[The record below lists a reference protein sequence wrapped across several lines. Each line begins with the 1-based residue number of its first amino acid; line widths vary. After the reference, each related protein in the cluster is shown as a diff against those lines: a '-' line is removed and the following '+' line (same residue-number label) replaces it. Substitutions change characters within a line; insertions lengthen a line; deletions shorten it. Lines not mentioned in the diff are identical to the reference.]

1 MKLHTHIFTGAM
13 LDSCATSPLFALLAY
28 MRKKHC
34 LFVISIQNA
43 AGFAQ
48 ISSSGSKNHA

>member
-28 MRKKHC
+28 MRKIT

-43 AGFAQ
+43 AEFAQ